1 MNSSSFSTNPDANTI
16 RNRCFIEI
24 RREND
29 ASDNGNQP
37 RMPQDPGTLYL
48 VDLSFFKKSQLY
60 TKITKFFKII
70 QIKRIE
76 SNSSLGSVYVG
87 IPQSC

>member
-1 MNSSSFSTNPDANTI
+1 MDFLSFSTNPDANII

-37 RMPQDPGTLYL
+37 RTPQDPGTLYL
-48 VDLSFFKKSQLY
+48 LTLAGSVLLK
-60 TKITKFFKII
+60 KITAICREPKT
-70 QIKRIE
+70 
-76 SNSSLGSVYVG
+76 
-87 IPQSC
+87 PC